1 MTIFTGS
8 WYFFAKAK
16 SRVSWAG
23 TPMTTPVP

>member
-8 WYFFAKAK
+8 LYFVANAK

-23 TPMTTPVP
+23 TPITTPVP